1 MPPVLEPEKSKVD
14 GLAFIGLS
22 LSRASILGHP
32 GSITHQD
39 AFDLNEVMDR
49 DYEHIFSTDD
59 SGWLAGGGEPGAPKS
74 YKLAAKD
81 SAHVE
86 IMRIGNYNPL
96 WGGINEDE
104 IVKVLKS
111 GKILIPQIEVVPTAV
126 VSSWHHPPEIEI
138 RFDMI
143 PSKPDFKNESAELP
157 VNWALR
163 FIHNQ
168 LFHHFK
174 FPSRFCPGAFH
185 STITRKAE
193 FRSKQA
199 EKSYFEKCYEVV
211 QKWRGKGPQ
220 PLNSVPEESAGVD
233 SYTSGVWLF
242 RDRENITNFFPPN
255 FLPPYD
261 TPEKREIINNFLKD
275 EWCEKD
281 MKFKPVTEMKVK
293 EFDISDD
300 EVPVSSPWCCMMP
313 PLQ

>member
-49 DYEHIFSTDD
+49 DYEFIYSTDD
-59 SGWLAGGGEPGAPKS
+59 NGWLAGGGEPGAPKS

-81 SAHVE
+81 SSHVE
-86 IMRIGNYNPL
+86 LMRIGTYNPA
-96 WGGINEDE
+96 WGGVSEDE

-126 VSSWHHPPEIEI
+126 VASWHNPPELEI

-143 PSKPDFKNESAELP
+143 PSKPDFENGELP

-193 FRSKQA
+193 FRSKEVRRHCLQFSYLKLFLCRLR
-199 EKSYFEKCYEVV
+199 KSTLKNAMKQYVNGELRGHNHLILEAP
-211 QKWRGKGPQ
+211 WR
-220 PLNSVPEESAGVD
+220 
-233 SYTSGVWLF
+233 
-242 RDRENITNFFPPN
+242 
-255 FLPPYD
+255 
-261 TPEKREIINNFLKD
+261 
-275 EWCEKD
+275 
-281 MKFKPVTEMKVK
+281 MKVL
-293 EFDISDD
+293 I
-300 EVPVSSPWCCMMP
+300 VT
-313 PLQ
+313 PLVFGYSETVKT

>member
-49 DYEHIFSTDD
+49 DYEFIYSTDD
-59 SGWLAGGGEPGAPKS
+59 NGWLAGGGEPGAPKS

-81 SAHVE
+81 SSHVE
-86 IMRIGNYNPL
+86 LMRIGTYNPA
-96 WGGINEDE
+96 WGGVSEDE

-126 VSSWHHPPEIEI
+126 VASWHNPPELEI

-143 PSKPDFKNESAELP
+143 PSKPDFENGELP

-193 FRSKQA
+193 FRSKEA
-199 EKSYFEKCYEVV
+199 EKNYFEQCDEAVR
-211 QKWRGKGPQ
+211 KWRVKGPQ
-220 PLNSVPEESAGVD
+220 SLNSGSALENEGVD
-233 SYTSGVWLF
+233 RYTSGIWLF

-261 TPEKREIINNFLKD
+261 TPEKREIINKYLKD

-281 MKFKPVTEMKVK
+281 MKFKPVTEVK
-293 EFDISDD
+293 HKTMNEADD
-300 EVPVSSPWCCMMP
+300 VPVSSPFCCMM
-313 PLQ
+313 LQ